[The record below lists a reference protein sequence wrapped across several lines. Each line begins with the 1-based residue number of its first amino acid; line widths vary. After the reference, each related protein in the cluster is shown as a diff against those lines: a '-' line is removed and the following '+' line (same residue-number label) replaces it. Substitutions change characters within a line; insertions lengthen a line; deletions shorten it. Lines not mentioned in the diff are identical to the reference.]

1 MNVMKATLLKEIEEL
16 ETEGKEALKEDQ
28 WRMEYHVMPPVGWL
42 NDPNGQCQI
51 GAEYQVF

>member
-16 ETEGKEALKEDQ
+16 EAEGKEALKEDQ

-42 NDPNGQCQI
+42 NDPNGLCQ
-51 GAEYQVF
+51 